1 MKNVLIGIV
10 GGMILVYMVVIQISL
25 YTESVR
31 QNELNQC
38 VADVTMQVLKGC
50 RNQTDEAAQKIL
62 TDRIRERL
70 PSDSEVQIDVLA
82 CDMQKGIVSAKVK
95 EQFLYPNG
103 KCGSVQASRTAI
115 AEKKAENILQARI
128 IYKDHGEIYKEY
140 MVQTGETHVA
150 AKLPDGAGG
159 WKLDG
164 KEAILHSGES
174 FLVETDM
181 NFETVY

>member
-70 PSDSEVQIDVLA
+70 P
-82 CDMQKGIVSAKVK
+82 
-95 EQFLYPNG
+95 NG
-103 KCGSVQASRTAI
+103 KCGSVQAARTAI

-159 WKLDG
+159 WKQDG

>member
-38 VADVTMQVLKGC
+38 VSDVTMQVLKGC

-82 CDMQKGIVSAKVK
+82 CDMQKGIVSTKVK
-95 EQFLYPNG
+95 EKFLYPNG
-103 KCGSVQASRTAI
+103 KSGSVQTARTAI
-115 AEKKAENILQARI
+115 AEKKTENVSQAKI

-150 AKLPDGAGG
+150 AKLPDGARG
-159 WKLDG
+159 WKLEG
-164 KEAILHSGES
+164 KEAILLSGES
-174 FLVETDM
+174 FLVEADM
-181 NFETVY
+181 SFETVS

>member
-38 VADVTMQVLKGC
+38 VSDVTMQVLKGC

-70 PSDSEVQIDVLA
+70 TSDSRVQIDVFA
-82 CDMQKGIVSAKVK
+82 CDMQKGIISVKVK
-95 EQFLYPNG
+95 EEFLYPNG
-103 KCGSVQASRTAI
+103 KSGSVQTARTAI
-115 AEKKAENILQARI
+115 AEKKAEDVPKAKI

-150 AKLPDGAGG
+150 AKLPDGANG
-159 WKLDG
+159 WKMEG
-164 KEAILHSGES
+164 REVILLSGER
-174 FLVETDM
+174 FLVKEDM
-181 NFETVY
+181 KFETVY